1 MDMNEMK
8 IEDKYKEYDHIVS
21 TIMTNVLI
29 ERERYGSFLLYDFNI
44 DSDAD
49 ILYYNITAIAADLR
63 KENIYLDMPLKK
75 YWKFKKNRKNRKNL
89 KWFSPFKKRKLED
102 EFKTSVIILM
112 EFIREQLNFSYELFK
127 EINDEYYGGK

>member
-1 MDMNEMK
+1 MCNQMTE
-8 IEDKYKEYDHIVS
+8 ETKYKEYDHIVS

-89 KWFSPFKKRKLED
+89 KWFSPFKKRRLKD

-112 EFIREQLNFSYELFK
+112 EFVREQLNFSYELFK